1 MSENAPVRILI
12 AALGGEGGGVLAGW
26 LTNAAMAAGFWA
38 QRTSIPGVAQ
48 RTGATTYY
56 IEIVPRS
63 GPLRPILSLNP
74 APGQVD
80 VMLSSELVE
89 TGRAIQAG
97 FVTPDRTFLIA
108 STHRVFTVAEKSA
121 MSDGRLDGE
130 RIVAAARKFSRQH
143 ALADMA
149 QIAERAQSP
158 PNAVLMGALAASKA
172 LPIPLEAFREAI
184 RQEGKATEQNLR
196 GFEAGLR
203 VGEGVEQLARAAAP
217 PSTAAAVANAVAPAG
232 LPPDVAAIAAE
243 GVRRLTEYQDESFAQ
258 LYVERLDR
266 FVGKPGADAP
276 FLIDL
281 ARLLAVRMSVEDTI
295 RVAQLKLAEARIR
308 RVKAEGRPGVRD
320 IVHITEFL
328 KPGPE
333 ELFGILPAGFA
344 RRILAF
350 VERRGWSNASLPMKI
365 RTTGIVGPVL
375 LKLLASL
382 RRFRPRS
389 LKYADEQA
397 WIERWLGLAAR
408 ALKQDPAAAREVVLT
423 ASLVKGYGD
432 TYKRGQHNWALIAA
446 RVIEP
451 MLAGSLPARHFADS
465 VTQARL
471 AALADPDGTR
481 LSDVVASIET
491 LKLTPLSNAAE

>member
-1 MSENAPVRILI
+1 MSSVAPVRILI
-12 AALGGEGGGVLAGW
+12 AALGGEGGGVLASW

-63 GPLRPILSLNP
+63 GPLHPILSLNP

-80 VMLSSELVE
+80 VILSSELVE

-97 FVTPDRTFLIA
+97 FVTPDRTFLVA

-130 RIVAAARKFSRQH
+130 RIAEAARKFSRQH
-143 ALADMA
+143 TLADMA
-149 QIAERAQSP
+149 QIAQRAQSP
-158 PNAVLMGALAASKA
+158 LNAVLMGALAASKA

-184 RQEGKATEQNLR
+184 REEGKATEQNLR

-203 VGEGVEQLARAAAP
+203 VGEGVAQPAETAMP
-217 PSTAAAVANAVAPAG
+217 PAIATAVVPTG

-243 GVRRLTEYQDESFAQ
+243 GVRRLTEYQDDSFAR
-258 LYVERLDR
+258 LYVERLNR

-276 FLIDL
+276 FLGDL

-308 RVKAEGRPGVRD
+308 RIKAEGRPGAHD

-333 ELFGILPAGFA
+333 ELFGVLPAGLA

-365 RTTGIVGPVL
+365 RTTGVAGPVL

-389 LKYADEQA
+389 LKYAEEQA
-397 WIERWLGLAAR
+397 WIERWLNLVTR
-408 ALKQDPAAAREVVLT
+408 ALQQDPAAAREVVLT
-423 ASLVKGYGD
+423 AGLVKGYGD

-451 MLAGSLPARHFADS
+451 MLDGSLPARHFADS
-465 VTQARL
+465 VTQVRL

-481 LSDVVASIET
+481 LSDVVASIEG

>member
-1 MSENAPVRILI
+1 MSSVAPVRILI
-12 AALGGEGGGVLAGW
+12 AALGGEGGGVLASW

-63 GPLRPILSLNP
+63 GPLHPILSLNP

-130 RIVAAARKFSRQH
+130 RIVAAAAKFSRKH

-158 PNAVLMGALAASKA
+158 LNAVLMGALAASKA
-172 LPIPLEAFREAI
+172 LPIPAEAFREAI

-203 VGEGVEQLARAAAP
+203 VDEGVAQPARDAT
-217 PSTAAAVANAVAPAG
+217 PSTAAAVASAVVPAG

-243 GVRRLTEYQDESFAQ
+243 GVRRLTEYQDETFAR
-258 LYVERLDR
+258 LYVERLNR

-276 FLIDL
+276 FLGDL

-308 RVKAEGRPGVRD
+308 RVRAEGRPGAHD

-333 ELFGILPAGFA
+333 ELFGVLPAGLA

-350 VERRGWSNASLPMKI
+350 VDRRGWSNASLPMKI
-365 RTTGIVGPVL
+365 RTTGIAGPVL
-375 LKLLASL
+375 LKLLALL

-389 LKYADEQA
+389 LKYVEEQA
-397 WIERWLGLAAR
+397 WIERWLSLVAR
-408 ALKQDPAAAREVVLT
+408 ALQQDPAAAREVVLT
-423 ASLVKGYGD
+423 AGLVKGYGD

-471 AALADPDGTR
+471 AALADPDGKR
-481 LSDVVASIET
+481 LSDVVASIER
-491 LKLTPLSNAAE
+491 LKLAPLSNAAE